1 MTSEQGQLCTVR
13 MMQTSHSRIGASGSA
28 CQGADLVSVFASTE
42 AMLPKWLHTGVI
54 LPVVT
59 SPFAYFD
66 TELNVSS
73 ACFAGTA
80 ADINTVTLQDAESL
94 LWNVRRSFASSILC
108 LVGATAALK
117 VGVVQAVA
125 TDNGHVSVQCLASTR
140 LLFPPSLDGQPLPLP
155 HIRYTYSGMRA
166 AAARSRPAVSY
177 NCSEMP
183 KVHQKCVSIMLSSPK
198 PLQQRLPAGLDKDFA
213 FNSNAAGGQSTPLG
227 KVCLSGNFDM

>member
-1 MTSEQGQLCTVR
+1 

-140 LLFPPSLDGQPLPLP
+140 LLFPPSLDG
-155 HIRYTYSGMRA
+155 
-166 AAARSRPAVSY
+166 
-177 NCSEMP
+177 
-183 KVHQKCVSIMLSSPK
+183 
-198 PLQQRLPAGLDKDFA
+198 LDKDFA

-227 KVCLSGNFDM
+227 ADSCLTQRHRSLGAIASGATGTGQLQSDSGLLAIPQASPHICPRLTPDPSQAALRSQLQLRGLGLSNQGCR